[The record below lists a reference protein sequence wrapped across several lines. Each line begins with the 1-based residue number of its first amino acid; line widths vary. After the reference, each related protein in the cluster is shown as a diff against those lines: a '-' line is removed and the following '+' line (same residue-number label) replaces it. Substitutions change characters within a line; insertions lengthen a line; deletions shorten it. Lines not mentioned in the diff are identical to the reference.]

1 MYHFQVAYNDLNPKA
16 GTGEHLTPEEENR
29 GLLRLST
36 EYKLPV
42 TACVYVGVGGG
53 GANAG
58 HSYVGSRV
66 HRCSWRLPACLDNTT
81 RAQAETKT
89 AVEGRPLE

>member
-42 TACVYVGVGGG
+42 TACVYVGVGELMLVTAMLALGSTDV
-53 GANAG
+53 AG
-58 HSYVGSRV
+58 DCQHV
-66 HRCSWRLPACLDNTT
+66 WTTPQEPRLKPRQL
-81 RAQAETKT
+81 
-89 AVEGRPLE
+89 